1 MGTTSEERE
10 LVACRL
16 RQAARWPYVWINDE
30 TLRELTGMKP
40 SGLDSNSVQRE
51 CIASAHEIFMRL
63 ADLIDPEGDTD
74 GSAD

>member
-1 MGTTSEERE
+1 MGATSEERE

-40 SGLDSNSVQRE
+40 SGLDRDSVQRE
-51 CIASAHEIFMRL
+51 CIDSAHEIFRHL
-63 ADLIDPEGDTD
+63 AYLIDPEGDED
-74 GSAD
+74 VSAD